1 MWEKEK
7 IWIEFDAL
15 PPGAQYAVFEFIE
28 FLRARYQ
35 DERVIRTS
43 QETPLLEESFIG
55 MWKDREDMQDSSA
68 YVRKLRQCEWGIKH
82 G

>member
-1 MWEKEK
+1 MLEKQQ
-7 IWIEFDAL
+7 IWNEFDAL

-35 DERVIRTS
+35 DMRVRKTS
-43 QETPLLEESFIG
+43 QEIPLLEESFIG
-55 MWKDREDMQDSSA
+55 MWKDREDMKDSSA
-68 YVRKLRQCEWGIKH
+68 YVRNLRQREWGIKH